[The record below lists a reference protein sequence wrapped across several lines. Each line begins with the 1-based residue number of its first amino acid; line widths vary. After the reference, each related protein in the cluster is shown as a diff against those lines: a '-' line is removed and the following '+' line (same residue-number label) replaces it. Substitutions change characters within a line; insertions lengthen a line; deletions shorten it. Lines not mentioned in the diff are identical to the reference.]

1 MCLLTVSSP
10 FVCGFLCNQHEEM
23 KGWGEE
29 YTSFPTASSC
39 AAFSVA
45 SSASRRA
52 LALVI
57 DCCERLVSGGGK
69 EGLRCLR
76 VYGRGELVA
85 EEYRVVV
92 MVRTLFICLG
102 VEVVRCGKILA

>member
-57 DCCERLVSGGGK
+57 DCCERLVSGGG
-69 EGLRCLR
+69 ERRIEVLTSLRSRGVGCGGVSGGGDGEDI
-76 VYGRGELVA
+76 VYLFGGGGE
-85 EEYRVVV
+85 
-92 MVRTLFICLG
+92 VR
-102 VEVVRCGKILA
+102 